1 MPEKSLSMA
10 RHLSSLLNR
19 RGFRIGIL
27 VFLFA
32 IILAAASLAAYGVS
46 RQFTMFL
53 TGRINPIEGFT
64 ANGDTL
70 TELDAEGNPI
80 PETQSTPS
88 SLVEISPSLKPWDG
102 AGRVTILVLGLD
114 YRDWAA
120 DEGPSRSDT
129 MILMTL
135 DPLSKTAGIMSIP
148 RDLWVSIPGF
158 KNGKIN
164 TAYYLGDAYELPGGG
179 PALAVK
185 TVEELLGVPINYFAQ
200 IDFSA
205 FIRFIDEIGG
215 VAVDVPEKIS
225 IDLLGGG
232 FKTKKKLMPGRQVLP
247 GEWALAYARARY
259 TEGGDFDRAG
269 RQQQVIMGIRDRML
283 EPELLPAMVSKAPNL
298 YNELATGIRT
308 NLTLDQVIQ
317 LALLAQSVPGE
328 NILRGQIGKDSV
340 VFAKSPDGLDIL
352 IPMPDQIMLQRD
364 LVFAASDL
372 GPEIAG
378 SAEEKMKAEGAKIGL
393 YNGTSDP
400 GVLARTGDYLQGKGA
415 NLVQSSAADQAYTST
430 TIIDHTGNP
439 YALRYLVDLLGI
451 SPYRIIFEF
460 NLNSPVD
467 VEVFLGSDWANRMT
481 LP

>member
-1 MPEKSLSMA
+1 MPASSRTTA
-10 RHLSSLLNR
+10 QFLSSLLNR
-19 RGFRIGIL
+19 KGFKTGLL
-27 VFLFA
+27 VL
-32 IILAAASLAAYGVS
+32 LAAIFLASAGLAAYGIS
-46 RQFTMFL
+46 RQATLFL
-53 TGRINPIEGFT
+53 TGSINPIEEFSSSSDST
-64 ANGDTL
+64 AAVD
-70 TELDAEGNPI
+70 EQGNPLPEAQATLPGLIEI
-80 PETQSTPS
+80 P
-88 SLVEISPSLKPWDG
+88 PSLKPWDG

-120 DEGPSRSDT
+120 DEGASRSDT

-148 RDLWVSIPGF
+148 RDLWVAIPGF

-164 TAYYLGDAYELPGGG
+164 TAYYLGDAYQLPGGG

-215 VAVDVPEKIS
+215 VAVDVPEPIS

-232 FKTKKKLMPGRQVLP
+232 FKTKKKLEPGRQVLP
-247 GEWALAYARARY
+247 GEWALAYARARN
-259 TEGGDFDRAG
+259 TQGGDFDRAG

-283 EPELLPAMVSKAPNL
+283 EPELLPLMISKAPTL
-298 YNELATGIRT
+298 YNELAAGIRT
-308 NLTLDQVIQ
+308 NLSLDQVIQ

-328 NILRGQIGKDSV
+328 SIQRGQIGKNSV
-340 VFAKSPDGLDIL
+340 IFAKSPDGLDIL
-352 IPMPDQIMLQRD
+352 IPVPDQIMLERD
-364 LVFAASDL
+364 LVFASSGL
-372 GPEIAG
+372 GPETAG
-378 SAEEKMKAEGAKIGL
+378 NAEEQMRAEAAKIGL
-393 YNGTSDP
+393 YNGTADP
-400 GVLARTGDYLQGKGA
+400 AVLSRTSEYLQGKGA
-415 NLVQSSAADQAYTST
+415 NLAQSGAANQSYTTT

-451 SPYRIIFEF
+451 SPFRIIFDF

-481 LP
+481 FP